1 MERIGLLGGTFN
13 PVHNG
18 HIHLAREFCA
28 RLSLSRVLL
37 IPTQFPPHKQK
48 NVLAPAPMRLEMCR
62 IAAAHEPHLE
72 VSDIEISRGG
82 TSYTVDTLKEL
93 SAHMKNTAFFFIMG
107 ADMFLTLEQ
116 WRDFEEIVRLTDLC
130 AASRHTGEIKDL
142 ENYAKNLTTRFHARC
157 HIERIPV
164 AEVSSTHIR
173 RLIAS
178 GGDAAG
184 LLPAGVYEYIRV
196 NGLYAG
202 TGV

>member
-13 PVHNG
+13 PIHNG
-18 HIHLAREFCA
+18 HIHLAREFCT

-37 IPTQFPPHKQK
+37 IPTQSPPHKQEDL
-48 NVLAPAPMRLEMCR
+48 LAPALMRLEMCR
-62 IAAAHEPHLE
+62 IAAAHEPLLE

-82 TSYTVDTLKEL
+82 TSYTVDTLREL
-93 SAHMKNTAFFFIMG
+93 SASMKDTAFFFIMG

-116 WRDFEEIVRLTDLC
+116 WRNFEEITRLTDLC
-130 AASRHTGEIKDL
+130 AASRHSGEIKAL
-142 ENYAKNLTTRFHARC
+142 ESYAQNLTARFQARC

-164 AEVSSTHIR
+164 VEVSSTHIR

-178 GGDAAG
+178 GGDATE
-184 LLPAGVYEYIRV
+184 LLPVGVDEYIRK

-202 TGV
+202 K